1 MIPIFKYNP
10 EGFDRTRAWNDR
22 YRSLYTPEK
31 SLDEYT
37 EQSFWPKLKSYL
49 KKEGRYLDAGCG
61 IGGWVLFLNEQGFQ
75 ADGVDSNASAVRALS
90 EYNPDVSVKIAS
102 PDSIPYADETF
113 DGILSIGSLEYAEGE
128 VASALGEMYRT
139 VKKGGFVCIEVP
151 LYNTLRRILYVP
163 LKRLE
168 SIVRKVQG
176 RESTFAYYL
185 FGRDEFKKMITDA
198 GFSIEETLPHDLP
211 GHKSHFGLYA
221 NWPLLRGKKPYELN
235 VVGQIVKNM
244 SNGIS
249 PWIASA
255 GIVVIAK
262 K

>member
-10 EGFDRTRAWNDR
+10 AGFDRTRAWNDR

-37 EQSFWPKLKSYL
+37 QQSFWPKLKSYL
-49 KKEGRYLDAGCG
+49 KKDGRYLDVGCG

-102 PDSIPYADETF
+102 AGSIPYADETF
-113 DGILSIGSLEYAEGE
+113 DGVLSIGSLEYAEGE
-128 VASALGEMYRT
+128 VASALKEMHRT
-139 VKKGGFVCIEVP
+139 VKKGGFICVEVP
-151 LYNTLRRILYVP
+151 LYNGLRQMLYVP
-163 LKRLE
+163 MKRLE
-168 SIVRKVQG
+168 GVIRKSQD
-176 RESTFAYYL
+176 RKPTFAYYL
-185 FGRDEFKKMITDA
+185 FGRREFEKMITDA
-198 GFSIEETLPHDLP
+198 GFSIQEVLPHDLP
-211 GHKSHFGLYA
+211 DAKSHFGLYA

-235 VVGQIVKNM
+235 VLGLLVKAI
-244 SNGIS
+244 SNTLS
-249 PWIASA
+249 PWVASA